1 MEADPFL
8 EEYTKNSLFENPFND
23 HITILTKRKSP
34 LSPTI
39 TFFSPNDFTVA
50 LDTNST
56 LEKNFSVKSELRF
69 DNYDI
74 TKKYAIGYIYILNDG
89 NSASREGSLA
99 VRAVGAPCYIEHIR
113 VRMRGHNDMREK
125 AQPDLRTDERLRRQ
139 IGRASCRERV

>member
-1 MEADPFL
+1 MVVGYVSNISGYTSDGFYHHWVTYYDQDKQKWVEADPFL

-23 HITILTKRKSP
+23 HITILTRGKSP

-74 TKKYAIGYIYILNDG
+74 TKKYAIGY
-89 NSASREGSLA
+89 SLDRKS
-99 VRAVGAPCYIEHIR
+99 VV
-113 VRMRGHNDMREK
+113 
-125 AQPDLRTDERLRRQ
+125 
-139 IGRASCRERV
+139 